1 MLRLLRG
8 SGAEGL
14 AGMEAVRKLTTG
26 RDCLLVRPMLRW
38 ARRAETEKYCRERE
52 VEFRRDAMNED
63 ESFARVRVRRQL
75 LPLMETF
82 NPRIVESLTRVSGL
96 LREDAEVINMM
107 AEELLKVAGVEEKRA
122 SESVENAQ
130 LSDALNVNILADAP
144 SAVRR
149 RALRLWI
156 GRGRGDLRRLELVHL
171 LGVEK
176 LLEGERGG
184 RVAELPGG
192 SFVERRGGKVRL
204 RVK

>member
-1 MLRLLRG
+1 
-8 SGAEGL
+8 
-14 AGMEAVRKLTTG
+14 
-26 RDCLLVRPMLRW
+26 
-38 ARRAETEKYCRERE
+38 
-52 VEFRRDAMNED
+52 MNED

-96 LREDAEVINMM
+96 LREDAEVINRA
-107 AEELLKVAGVEEKRA
+107 AEELLKAARGEEGRA
-122 SESVENAQ
+122 SESVESAN
-130 LSDALNVNILADAP
+130 LSSALDVNILAGAP
-144 SAVRR
+144 TAVRR

-156 GRGRGDLRRLELVHL
+156 AGGRGDLRRLELVHL

-192 SFVERRGGKVRL
+192 SFVERRGGKVWL